1 VVTEWWE
8 REVTALEMP
17 RGGGRGPRGE
27 AFRMF
32 LGEFQH
38 SLDTK
43 GRVILP
49 AKYRDQLAD
58 GAFVTKGK
66 GGCLSVFTPGEFE
79 QVATEIREQSKR
91 GPKELNA
98 ARVFFGGTS
107 EIQPDKQGRVA
118 LPGNLREFAH
128 LEREVMVV
136 GLYSRIE
143 IWDRDRWLELD
154 RLGAEA
160 LTESDDLPDFGI

>member
-1 VVTEWWE
+1 
-8 REVTALEMP
+8 
-17 RGGGRGPRGE
+17 
-27 AFRMF
+27 MF

-66 GGCLSVFTPGEFE
+66 GGCLSVFTPEEFE
-79 QVATEIREQSKR
+79 QVATQIREQSKR

-98 ARVFFGGTS
+98 ARVFFGGAS

-118 LPGNLREFAH
+118 LPGEPPRVRPPRA
-128 LEREVMVV
+128 R
-136 GLYSRIE
+136 GDGRRACTPGSRSGTATAGSSSTG
-143 IWDRDRWLELD
+143 WGRR
-154 RLGAEA
+154 
-160 LTESDDLPDFGI
+160 P